1 MGETEYIETW
11 GGGHVLPPR
20 SHRRWHAFLL
30 RRSMSEES
38 AQSHAPSGI
47 ASLPLLS
54 WGSHIGQL
62 YRAADDLRDFLV
74 PYFQAG
80 LENRERCLWVTEA
93 PFSADD
99 ARAALRTVV
108 PDLDAREQQGQIEIL
123 DVRSFYAKGAALSA
137 DALIAGLLERER
149 EALAAGYRGLR
160 TNGNCSWVEKAQW
173 DDFLDYESSVQQM
186 VRGRRLICMCS
197 YQHDGID
204 AAAARDVLD
213 RHQFVLRSAASDLG
227 DDARSAAPAD
237 GQEAPDSQD
246 SQRDLDA
253 IQAIAVLGHDLRN
266 PLAAIG
272 AGARLLRLGK
282 LDERER
288 AISETIGRSVRHM
301 TALIDDISDAS
312 RSRFVDGI
320 PLRLKRDGLEASL
333 SHAVEEL
340 RLAYPLRRIDL
351 AMSLTRPVATDPVYM
366 ARMLSNLVKNALT
379 YGSQNEPVKVAVS
392 DIDGL
397 VLSVSNQGP
406 VIPRE
411 MHERLFA
418 PFTRGNVREEQ
429 RGLGLGLYIVA
440 EIARAHGGTV
450 ELNSDEA
457 ETRFTFRMPNGDHEG

>member
-1 MGETEYIETW
+1 MQ
-11 GGGHVLPPR
+11 
-20 SHRRWHAFLL
+20 
-30 RRSMSEES
+30 EES
-38 AQSHAPSGI
+38 IQAHAPSGI

-62 YRAADDLRDFLV
+62 FRSADDLRDTLV

-80 LENRERCLWVTEA
+80 LANNERCLWVTEA
-93 PFSADD
+93 PFGADE
-99 ARAALRTVV
+99 ARAALRAVV
-108 PDLDAREQQGQIEIL
+108 PDLDAREQQGQIEIQ
-123 DVRSFYAKGAALSA
+123 DVRGFYSKGEPLHAE
-137 DALIAGLLERER
+137 ALIAGLLERER

-160 TNGNCSWVEKAQW
+160 TNGNCSWVGKAEW
-173 DDFLDYESSVQQM
+173 DDFLDYESSVQEM

-197 YQHDGID
+197 YRHDGID
-204 AAAARDVLD
+204 AAEARDVLD
-213 RHQFVLRSAASDLG
+213 RHQFVLRSAASDLAANAN
-227 DDARSAAPAD
+227 DTASAKPAADAED
-237 GQEAPDSQD
+237 
-246 SQRDLDA
+246 QREIDA

-312 RSRFVDGI
+312 RSRFIDGI
-320 PLRLKRDGLEASL
+320 PVRLAHEGLEAAL
-333 SHAVEEL
+333 NHAVEEL
-340 RLAYPLRRIDL
+340 RLAHPQRQIDL
-351 AMSLTRPVATDPVYM
+351 SISLTRPVATDPVYM

-379 YGSQNEPVKVAVS
+379 YGSQNAPVQVTAS
-392 DIDGL
+392 DTDGFT
-397 VLSVSNQGP
+397 LSVSNQGP
-406 VIPRE
+406 AIPPE

-450 ELNSDEA
+450 DLVSNDA
-457 ETRFTFRMPNGDHEG
+457 QTRFTFHMPASDMGN

>member
-1 MGETEYIETW
+1 
-11 GGGHVLPPR
+11 
-20 SHRRWHAFLL
+20 
-30 RRSMSEES
+30 MSEDS
-38 AQSHAPSGI
+38 AQAHAPSGI

-62 YRAADDLRDFLV
+62 FRSADDLRDFLV

-80 LENRERCLWVTEA
+80 IENHERCLWVTEA

-99 ARAALRTVV
+99 ARAALRAVV

-137 DALIAGLLERER
+137 EALIEGLLERER
-149 EALAAGYRGLR
+149 NALAAGYRGLR
-160 TNGNCSWVEKAQW
+160 TNGNCSWVEKTQW
-173 DDFLDYESSVQQM
+173 GDFLDYESSVQQM

-197 YQHDGID
+197 YRHDGMD
-204 AAAARDVLD
+204 AAATRDVLD

-227 DDARSAAPAD
+227 DDARSATAVD
-237 GQEAPDSQD
+237 GQASVNGHDSSDSHDSPD

-333 SHAVEEL
+333 RHAIEEL
-340 RLAYPLRRIDL
+340 RLAHPLRRIDL
-351 AMSLTRPVATDPVYM
+351 TLSLERPVATDPVYM

-379 YGSQNEPVKVAVS
+379 YGAQNEPVKVTVN
-392 DIDGL
+392 DVDGL

-406 VIPRE
+406 AIPRE
-411 MHERLFA
+411 LHERLFA
-418 PFTRGNVREEQ
+418 PFTRGHVREEQ

-440 EIARAHGGTV
+440 EIARAHGGSV
-450 ELNSDEA
+450 ELNSDDA
-457 ETRFTFRMPNGDHEG
+457 ETRFTFRMPIGESES

>member
-1 MGETEYIETW
+1 MW

-20 SHRRWHAFLL
+20 RHRRWHAFLL
-30 RRSMSEES
+30 RCSMSEDS
-38 AQSHAPSGI
+38 AQAHAPSGI

-62 YRAADDLRDFLV
+62 FRSADDLRDFLV

-80 LENRERCLWVTEA
+80 LENHERCLWVTEA

-137 DALIAGLLERER
+137 DALIEGLLERER
-149 EALAAGYRGLR
+149 NALAAGYRGLR

-197 YQHDGID
+197 YRHDSMD
-204 AAAARDVLD
+204 AAATRDVLD

-227 DDARSAAPAD
+227 DDARSATAAD
-237 GQEAPDSQD
+237 ASDTADSQD

-320 PLRLKRDGLEASL
+320 PVRLRRDGLEASL
-333 SHAVEEL
+333 RHAIEEL
-340 RLAYPLRRIDL
+340 RLAHPLRRIDL

-379 YGSQNEPVKVAVS
+379 YGAQDQPVKVTVS
-392 DIDGL
+392 DADGL

-406 VIPRE
+406 AIPRE
-411 MHERLFA
+411 LHERLFA
-418 PFTRGNVREEQ
+418 PFTRGPVREEQ

-440 EIARAHGGTV
+440 EIARAHGGSV
-450 ELNSDEA
+450 ELNSDET
-457 ETRFTFRMPNGDHEG
+457 ETRFTFRMPTGDSES

>member
-1 MGETEYIETW
+1 
-11 GGGHVLPPR
+11 L
-20 SHRRWHAFLL
+20 RREAATTYRRLEAIANGTPFLL
-30 RRSMSEES
+30 RRTMQEEP

-62 YRAADDLRDFLV
+62 YRSADDLRDVLV

-80 LENRERCLWVTEA
+80 LENHERCLWVTEA

-99 ARAALRTVV
+99 ARAALREVV
-108 PDLDAREQQGQIEIL
+108 PDLDAREQQGQIEIQ
-123 DVRSFYAKGAALSA
+123 DVRTFYAKGETLRA

-186 VRGRRLICMCS
+186 VRGRQLICMCS

-204 AAAARDVLD
+204 AAATREMLD
-213 RHQFVLRSAASDLG
+213 RHQLVLRSAASDL
-227 DDARSAAPAD
+227 DTDARSPAPTA
-237 GQEAPDSQD
+237 ET
-246 SQRDLDA
+246 QRDIDA
-253 IQAIAVLGHDLRN
+253 IQAFAVLGHDLRN

-312 RSRFVDGI
+312 RSRLVDGM
-320 PLRLKRDGLEASL
+320 PLRLKYDGLEASL
-333 SHAVEEL
+333 RHAVEEL
-340 RLAYPLRRIDL
+340 RLAHPHREIEL
-351 AMSLTRPVATDPVYM
+351 AMSITRPIATDPVYM

-379 YGSQNEPVKVAVS
+379 YGSQSTPVVVSVS
-392 DIDGL
+392 DDDGL

-411 MHERLFA
+411 LHARLFA
-418 PFTRGNVREEQ
+418 PFTRGNVRDEQ

-450 ELNSDEA
+450 ELKSDES
-457 ETRFTFRMPNGDHEG
+457 ETRFTFRMPINNGNSENSTS